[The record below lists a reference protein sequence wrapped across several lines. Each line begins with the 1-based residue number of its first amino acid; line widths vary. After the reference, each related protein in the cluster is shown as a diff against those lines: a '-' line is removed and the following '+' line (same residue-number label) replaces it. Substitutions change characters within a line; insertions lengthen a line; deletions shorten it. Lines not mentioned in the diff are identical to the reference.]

1 MKLIAHAGL
10 FAMGAIQVDTE
21 TGEWSFLTEPLIN
34 SDIGVSSPTGA
45 QFSPDDAG
53 RAGNLILS
61 ALNQAAGKWILKQM
75 GIDTSAPAKK
85 EPIMLTNVLG
95 GTGKA
100 SA

>member
-21 TGEWSFLTEPLIN
+21 TGEWSFLTEPLVN
-34 SDIGVSSPTGA
+34 SDIGVSSPNGQSFT
-45 QFSPDDAG
+45 PEDATK
-53 RAGNLILS
+53 AGNLVLS

-75 GIDTSAPAKK
+75 GIEIPKAK
-85 EPIMLTNVLG
+85 EPIPLTNVLG